1 MQIDKYIQFLEL
13 VTKDLEDA
21 EKCRS
26 MESVRHLRQI
36 QADLVRFIRIHGQDL
51 NLVFSL

>member
-26 MESVRHLRQI
+26 MESVRHLKQI
-36 QADLVRFIRIHGQDL
+36 QADLVHFIRTHAQDL

>member
-1 MQIDKYIQFLEL
+1 MQIDKYIQFLDL
-13 VTKDLEDA
+13 VTRDLESA

-26 MESVRHLRQI
+26 MESVRQLRQI

>member
-1 MQIDKYIQFLEL
+1 MQIDKYIQFLAL
-13 VTKDLEDA
+13 VTRDLEDA

-26 MESVRHLRQI
+26 MESVRHLKQI
-36 QADLVRFIRIHGQDL
+36 QADLVHFIRVHGQDL